1 MQKLKTVFKSMF
13 ALDLRSLA
21 LFRILFGLCLF
32 IDIVYRI
39 PYVYDFYSDE
49 GVLPRAA
56 LIENFMNIWEM
67 SLFLAN
73 GQTAV
78 ITGFMFVTAM
88 SALTFMFGF
97 YTRLSAFVC
106 WILVVSMQTRNGVI
120 LHGGDDVFR
129 VLLFWCQF
137 VPLASCYSVD
147 SYLNKTKAIHFT
159 HFSIGSMGLI
169 LQCIFIYFFT
179 GVLKI
184 HPTWL
189 LDGTGIYYA
198 LQLEQFSSPIGQ
210 KLIPYGVLLKWMTH
224 TTLLMELVLPWFVIS
239 PISFFRKRNA
249 IVAVFIFFHLGLAL
263 TMELGMFPWL
273 CMSLWVIF
281 LNENFWNHVPR
292 WSFNPLF
299 KVAEL
304 LKSFGI
310 RSPYPEQ
317 KYGIVLQS
325 IAFVFVCLVL
335 AWNIYEVDD
344 LHLKKPTALRKI
356 MSLSVMYQRWSMFAP
371 YPLKDDGWYL
381 IEATQFNGE
390 KIDPFQEDHKIVRDK
405 PKNVAR
411 TFKNTMWRKYLTHL
425 WLKDYYKYRVY
436 FGRYLCRTWNVKQ
449 QTEDTKINTIYIH
462 YMLERTAP
470 PGEASFEITKELL
483 WSHYCYDKPEG
494 WID

>member
-249 IVAVFIFFHLGLAL
+249 IVAVFIFF
-263 TMELGMFPWL
+263 
-273 CMSLWVIF
+273 I
-281 LNENFWNHVPR
+281 
-292 WSFNPLF
+292 
-299 KVAEL
+299 
-304 LKSFGI
+304 
-310 RSPYPEQ
+310 
-317 KYGIVLQS
+317 
-325 IAFVFVCLVL
+325 
-335 AWNIYEVDD
+335 
-344 LHLKKPTALRKI
+344 
-356 MSLSVMYQRWSMFAP
+356 
-371 YPLKDDGWYL
+371 
-381 IEATQFNGE
+381 
-390 KIDPFQEDHKIVRDK
+390 
-405 PKNVAR
+405 
-411 TFKNTMWRKYLTHL
+411 
-425 WLKDYYKYRVY
+425 
-436 FGRYLCRTWNVKQ
+436 
-449 QTEDTKINTIYIH
+449 
-462 YMLERTAP
+462 
-470 PGEASFEITKELL
+470 
-483 WSHYCYDKPEG
+483 
-494 WID
+494 